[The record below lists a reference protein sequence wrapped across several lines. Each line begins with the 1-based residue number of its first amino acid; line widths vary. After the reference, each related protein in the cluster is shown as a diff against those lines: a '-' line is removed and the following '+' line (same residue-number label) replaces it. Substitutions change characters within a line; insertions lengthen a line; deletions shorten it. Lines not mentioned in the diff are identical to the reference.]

1 MMKLNEKGLGKLY
14 NSKAC
19 YYDDETEEE
28 VVALSY
34 FEHVFEF
41 EADDFE
47 PEPKKEPTVEQK
59 PKEPEIRLSVE
70 EAKGICSIIAC
81 FIMGK
86 PRNLEDYKGFESMN
100 RQILQIE
107 QVEKKDESN

>member
-1 MMKLNEKGLGKLY
+1 MKLSEKGLGKLY

-47 PEPKKEPTVEQK
+47 PEVQIK

-81 FIMGK
+81 FIMGE

-107 QVEKKDESN
+107 EAESK

>member
-1 MMKLNEKGLGKLY
+1 MKLSEKGLGKLY

-41 EADDFE
+41 ESDDFAD
-47 PEPKKEPTVEQK
+47 VVV
-59 PKEPEIRLSVE
+59 LSVD
-70 EAKGICSIIAC
+70 EAKALLKRVP
-81 FIMGK
+81 M
-86 PRNLEDYKGFESMN
+86 FEMSAEWMHP
-100 RQILQIE
+100 IEVLQAKIE
-107 QVEKKDESN
+107 QAEKGDGQ

>member
-1 MMKLNEKGLGKLY
+1 MKLSEKGLGKLY

-47 PEPKKEPTVEQK
+47 GAVV
-59 PKEPEIRLSVE
+59 LNLH
-70 EAKGICSIIAC
+70 EAKAL
-81 FIMGK
+81 
-86 PRNLEDYKGFESMN
+86 LERVPMFEMSAEWMHP
-100 RQILQIE
+100 IE
-107 QVEKKDESN
+107 VLKAKIEKAESE

>member
-1 MMKLNEKGLGKLY
+1 MKLSEKGLGKLY

-47 PEPKKEPTVEQK
+47 PEPKKEPTVE
-59 PKEPEIRLSVE
+59 LTLD
-70 EAKGICSIIAC
+70 EAKEFKSYFDFVCNGMSISDS
-81 FIMGK
+81 MWGEVHYL
-86 PRNLEDYKGFESMN
+86 RNKIWGALN
-100 RQILQIE
+100 RSE
-107 QVEKKDESN
+107 QANGN